1 MFFMRLREK
10 GKIQRKPCIYKN
22 RGKKR
27 IDIISLI
34 IYSVLTPY
42 FRDG

>member
-1 MFFMRLREK
+1 MDKGERKFFEK
-10 GKIQRKPCIYKN
+10 SAYLKKSGFE
-22 RGKKR
+22 KR
-27 IDIISLI
+27 INIISLI